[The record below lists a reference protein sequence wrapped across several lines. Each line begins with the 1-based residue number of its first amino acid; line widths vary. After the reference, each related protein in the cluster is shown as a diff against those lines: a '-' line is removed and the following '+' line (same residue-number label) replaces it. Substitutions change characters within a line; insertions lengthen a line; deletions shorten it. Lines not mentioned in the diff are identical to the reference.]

1 MISGWAKS
9 LLVAGGVL
17 AATLLIPFGWV
28 LLWVGFDPDPD
39 RNERRQDG
47 RRSIRWRFTFTTPR
61 IACPH
66 NRPKPESDM
75 DDRFNQ
81 LAATAVVGES
91 ATHAAATTPWGVKE
105 VAVGSIAIVLLVV
118 GVMIASVPAQI
129 PYEESAIDTEVLPFS
144 GITTTAVSFFT
155 AVSII
160 AYTAM
165 AAVAAIIAWVVL
177 KIGNMPRGLIIPIA
191 IATYLIVATAPFVAN
206 SDFEYAAATIV
217 IPSLA
222 VYALCA
228 YLIIIVARQ
237 HSGSFAQVANGLKL
251 RLPSKLSHYAI
262 AIGIYA
268 AAYVAVTIWS
278 LGIEFLDV
286 PEWLKV
292 PDNAT
297 DILETA
303 GLPLTIITVAV
314 LAPIGEEIVFRGFAI
329 PGLASRLGITVAIL
343 ITSAVF
349 ALIHLPGL
357 GVGILPVTFI
367 LGLAFAFVYHKTK
380 SLILAIATHALHNA
394 ITIIALAATDTVV

>member
-1 MISGWAKS
+1 MNAQLDQAIARTDIGDGSA
-9 LLVAGGVL
+9 
-17 AATLLIPFGWV
+17 
-28 LLWVGFDPDPD
+28 
-39 RNERRQDG
+39 NERT
-47 RRSIRWRFTFTTPR
+47 S
-61 IACPH
+61 
-66 NRPKPESDM
+66 
-75 DDRFNQ
+75 
-81 LAATAVVGES
+81 
-91 ATHAAATTPWGVKE
+91 WGIKE
-105 VAVGSIAIVLLVV
+105 VILGSIAIILLVS
-118 GVMIASVPAQI
+118 GVYIASVPAQL
-129 PYEESAIDTEVLPFS
+129 PYDEIVSDADVEPIS
-144 GITTTAVSFFT
+144 GITTSAIDFFT
-155 AVSII
+155 ALAAVVLI
-160 AYTAM
+160 TM

-191 IATYLIVATAPFVAN
+191 IATYLIVAAAPFLAN
-206 SDFEYAAATIV
+206 SDSEYAAATIV

-222 VYALCA
+222 IYGLCA

-237 HSGSFAQVANGLKL
+237 RGGSLVQAANGLKL

-278 LGIEFLDV
+278 LGVDFLDV
-286 PEWLKV
+286 PEWIKV

-314 LAPIGEEIVFRGFAI
+314 LAPIGEEIVFRGFAL
-329 PGLASRLGITVAIL
+329 PGLASRLGATFAIL

-349 ALIHLPGL
+349 ALIHLGPGI

-394 ITIIALAATDTVV
+394 ITIIALAATDTVA

>member
-1 MISGWAKS
+1 MNA
-9 LLVAGGVL
+9 
-17 AATLLIPFGWV
+17 
-28 LLWVGFDPDPD
+28 
-39 RNERRQDG
+39 
-47 RRSIRWRFTFTTPR
+47 
-61 IACPH
+61 
-66 NRPKPESDM
+66 RP
-75 DDRFNQ
+75 NQ
-81 LAATAVVGES
+81 LTPAEVVGES
-91 ATHAAATTPWGVKE
+91 STHAAATTPWGVKE
-105 VAVGSIAIVLLVV
+105 VAVGSIAIVLLVG
-118 GVMIASVPAQI
+118 GVIIASVPAQI

-191 IATYLIVATAPFVAN
+191 IATYLIVAAAPFAAN

-222 VYALCA
+222 VYGLCA

-237 HSGSFAQVANGLKL
+237 HGGSFAQVASGLKL

-268 AAYVAVTIWS
+268 AAYLAVTIWS
-278 LGIEFLDV
+278 LGVERLDV
-286 PEWLKV
+286 PDWIKV

-303 GLPLTIITVAV
+303 GLTLTIITVAV

-329 PGLASRLGITVAIL
+329 PGLASRLGATTAIL

-349 ALIHLPGL
+349 ALIHLPGV

-367 LGLAFAFVYHKTK
+367 LGLAFAFVYHKTQ
-380 SLILAIATHALHNA
+380 SLILAIAVHALHNA